1 LSFVTGRDAK
11 AAREDV
17 DAAAG
22 NEKLARLKRMR
33 TTATCLLAAMIVLL
47 LACAFWQAEYPWLA
61 WPRAFAEAGTV
72 GAIADWYA
80 VVALFRRPC
89 GIPIPHTAIIPQ
101 NQHRIATSLGSFVEE
116 NFLTPEV
123 IVGRL
128 SGYNAAQALAG
139 WLAVRENSSIIAD
152 TVADSLPRML
162 EGMDETDVEYLF
174 DRVVIPRLR
183 TLEVSRIASQ
193 LLNIL
198 TEGNRHQPL
207 LDRGLI
213 AVETWLSGNVELIQ
227 AKFSE
232 ASKYTPAT
240 LDAYIVTK
248 FVDGVIALMHEV
260 VANPEH
266 ELRRQFDAAVR
277 DFSNELRTSAVY
289 RRYGRLLFRD
299 CIRHLQ
305 RGDYYRVLLEHVR
318 AYVLADLGS
327 ERSAVRDMLAG
338 TLVSLGRGIAGDAS
352 IQHKLNAWWLDIAE
366 RLVQRH
372 RHQLSVLIIDVVTGW
387 DAKEVSRK
395 IETEIGRDLQ
405 YIRINGTFV
414 GGMVGVLIHA
424 CLWAVVR

>member
-1 LSFVTGRDAK
+1 LSFAAERDGG
-11 AAREDV
+11 AAR
-17 DAAAG
+17 AKIGPAG
-22 NEKLARLKRMR
+22 DEKLVLSRRMR

-47 LACAFWQAEYPWLA
+47 LTCAVWQAAHPWLA

-80 VVALFRRPC
+80 VIALFRHPC
-89 GIPIPHTAIIPQ
+89 GIPIPHTAIIPK
-101 NQHRIATSLGSFVEE
+101 NQRRIAESLGDFVEQ

-123 IVGRL
+123 IGERL
-128 SGYNAAQALAG
+128 SGYNAAEALAG
-139 WLAVRENSSIIAD
+139 WLALRDNSSVIAD
-152 TVADSLPRML
+152 AVADSLPRML
-162 EGMDETDVEYLF
+162 EGIDETDVERLF

-183 TLEVSRIASQ
+183 ALEISRVASRV
-193 LLNIL
+193 LNIL

-207 LDRGLI
+207 LDRGLT
-213 AVETWLSGNVELIQ
+213 AVETWLSANVDLIQ

-232 ASKYTPAT
+232 ASKYTPAS
-240 LDAYIVTK
+240 LDAYIVKK
-248 FVDGVIALMHEV
+248 FIDGVVALMHEV

-266 ELRRQFDAAVR
+266 ELRRRFDSAVQ
-277 DFSNELRTSAVY
+277 DFSIELRTSAVH

-305 RGDYYRVLLEHVR
+305 GGDYYRVLLEHIR

-327 ERSAVRDMLAG
+327 ERSVVRGMLADA
-338 TLVSLGRGIAGDAS
+338 LVSLGRGVANDTA
-352 IQHKLNAWWLDIAE
+352 IQHKLNAWWLDIAK

-372 RHQLSVLIIDVVTGW
+372 RHQLSTLITDVVTGW

-395 IETEIGRDLQ
+395 IEAEIGRDLQ

-414 GGMVGVLIHA
+414 GGTVGVLIHA
-424 CLWAVVR
+424 CVFFVAR